1 MTPCA
6 QIEVGERNLIA
17 GARLAASVFEKFQLV
32 PPKATRLFAGGTPQ
46 TNGKGTDM
54 KQLSTEQR
62 LTRLIEL
69 KAQRDE
75 IDREIAVL
83 LGDAP
88 VPRRTRSSERAM
100 SSGNSQTVSH
110 SKAIENGSP
119 TADPNGSSS

>member
-1 MTPCA
+1 LTADLP
-6 QIEVGERNLIA
+6 ERYSIDLPTAHIQ
-17 GARLAASVFEKFQLV
+17 ASGRE
-32 PPKATRLFAGGTPQ
+32 GTH
-46 TNGKGTDM
+46 M

-88 VPRRTRSSERAM
+88 AQGRTRSSERVVRT
-100 SSGNSQTVSH
+100 GNSQTVSQ
-110 SKAIENGSP
+110 SKTVESAEG
-119 TADPNGSSS
+119 GSSGS

>member
-1 MTPCA
+1 LTADLP
-6 QIEVGERNLIA
+6 ERNSL
-17 GARLAASVFEKFQLV
+17 GLPAAHLNQWK
-32 PPKATRLFAGGTPQ
+32 GW
-46 TNGKGTDM
+46 TNM

-88 VPRRTRSSERAM
+88 APGRTRSSERVM
-100 SSGNSQTVSH
+100 RSGNSQTVSQ
-110 SKAIENGSP
+110 SK
-119 TADPNGSSS
+119 TAESAEGTDPNGSGS